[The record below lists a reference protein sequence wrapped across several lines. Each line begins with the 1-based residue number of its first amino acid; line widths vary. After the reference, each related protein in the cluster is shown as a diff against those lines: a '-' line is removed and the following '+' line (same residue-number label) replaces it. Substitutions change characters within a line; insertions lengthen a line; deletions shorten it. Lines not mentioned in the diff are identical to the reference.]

1 MPILQRRKL
10 KLQEGKG
17 LSQDEGLVTGQF
29 KPRRASLFLPPHS
42 AVREGSS
49 MVFQEKV
56 LFLPS
61 CVLHFAFHISF
72 PMTAPDCFLS
82 PAPYQPVWALG
93 LGVPG
98 HGPSQ

>member
-1 MPILQRRKL
+1 
-10 KLQEGKG
+10 
-17 LSQDEGLVTGQF
+17 
-29 KPRRASLFLPPHS
+29 
-42 AVREGSS
+42 